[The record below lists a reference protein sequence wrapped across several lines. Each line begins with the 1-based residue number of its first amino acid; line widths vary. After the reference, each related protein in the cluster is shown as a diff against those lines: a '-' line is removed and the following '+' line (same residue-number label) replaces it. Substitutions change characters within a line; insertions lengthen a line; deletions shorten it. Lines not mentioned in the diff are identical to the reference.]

1 MNEKKR
7 LRAEAKAVR
16 KAIPAAVRSEK
27 SAAIFDTLTD
37 MPAFQ
42 AASDVFCFVSFRDEV
57 ETRPILEHLW
67 KQGQRVY
74 IPFID
79 QAEKIMRASRL
90 DSLDELAAGY
100 YGVMEQKDEFVRL
113 TPAEEIDLVITPGLL
128 FDREGYRVG
137 YGGGFF
143 DGFFASFGHPAIK
156 IGICFEEQI
165 RTRVPRAPHDIPVDW
180 IVTDAHIY
188 DAAMMRTA
196 SD

>member
-16 KAIPAAVRSEK
+16 KAIPEAVRSEK

-74 IPFID
+74 IPYID

-165 RTRVPRAPHDIPVDW
+165 RMRVPRAPHDIPVDL

-188 DAAMMRTA
+188 DTAIMRTA